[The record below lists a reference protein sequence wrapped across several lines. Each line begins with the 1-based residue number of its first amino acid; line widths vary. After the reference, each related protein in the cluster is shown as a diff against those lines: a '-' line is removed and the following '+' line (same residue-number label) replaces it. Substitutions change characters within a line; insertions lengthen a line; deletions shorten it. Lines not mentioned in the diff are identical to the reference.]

1 MSATGQGTLRR
12 TRSIST
18 GSNGNDNST
27 DNNFLPNQR
36 VFDNNNNTKQ
46 HTPQPNLLLDSHISQ
61 NLQPLDINEMPF
73 TTTSPPTPSKNKTA
87 DPFSFRKQRKPFN
100 GSTTNPPTSKLDFK
114 NIFFFL
120 IFLCAVVFF
129 LCSLC
134 GIGPV
139 DEELLIETDTS
150 IIINDPNPIVDE
162 IVENDNNITTDEKPT
177 DQPNNNE
184 NIIPTP
190 NDIIEDTMKENDL
203 EFSDKPK
210 IKLTHKK
217 ITNKLGKKKRTKYN
231 SLSNEQNK
239 EFVKLRR
246 LQNHTDD
253 SLDYSCGSWQEDY
266 TKLHNEI
273 INGSAAQ
280 RYAAYVCDAK
290 MNCGGLADRI
300 LGMASTFL
308 FALLTDR
315 AFLADWQ
322 VPLPLDA
329 IFESPNIDWSYDS
342 FDPSYVIKDLD
353 TTEINIIDYDSQDLD
368 YYFPHTN
375 WTTRYPGPFIKFYT
389 NQGLIQ
395 RTFDSKYYSSK
406 LKEIGLEPHTAFG
419 CIVDY
424 LFRPVPPALSFITQY
439 TALFAL
445 PNIFSVGIHIR
456 TGDVYEQTLSLQ
468 DYSHFFSCADQIT
481 RTYAPP
487 NKKVIYYLVTD
498 SIKLREEAYS
508 KFNHVIISG
517 FSIDPGHD
525 YYDHADGVNNAI
537 VENWILSKTDYRV
550 ISQSDFGKLAAFH
563 SKQLH
568 STVSLSTTESN
579 YIDCTRK
586 DAFTTFS
593 EMTNEWSIS

>member
-18 GSNGNDNST
+18 GSNGNDSST

-36 VFDNNNNTKQ
+36 IFDNNNNTKQ
-46 HTPQPNLLLDSHISQ
+46 YTPQPNSLLDSHTSQ
-61 NLQPLDINEMPF
+61 NLQPLVINEMSF

-100 GSTTNPPTSKLDFK
+100 GSTINPPTSKLDFK

-150 IIINDPNPIVDE
+150 IIINDPNPIVGDYQGRNKN
-162 IVENDNNITTDEKPT
+162 NDVNNGLHEDKA
-177 DQPNNNE
+177 NFWGK
-184 NIIPTP
+184 
-190 NDIIEDTMKENDL
+190 DIGEED
-203 EFSDKPK
+203 
-210 IKLTHKK
+210 
-217 ITNKLGKKKRTKYN
+217 N
-231 SLSNEQNK
+231 SLSDEQNK
-239 EFVKLRR
+239 EFAKLRR
-246 LQNHTDD
+246 LQKHTDD
-253 SLDYSCGSWQEDY
+253 SLDYSCGSWQEGY

-280 RYAAYVCDAK
+280 RYAGYVCDAK

-300 LGMASTFL
+300 LGMTSTFL

-353 TTEINIIDYDSQDLD
+353 TTEINIIDYDLQDLD
-368 YYFPHTN
+368 YYFPLTN
-375 WTTRYPGPFIKFYT
+375 WTTRYPDPFIKFYT

-406 LKEIGLEPHTAFG
+406 LKEIGLKPHTAFG

-439 TALFAL
+439 SALFAL

-550 ISQSDFGKLAAFH
+550 SFH

>member
-1 MSATGQGTLRR
+1 TLRR

-18 GSNGNDNST
+18 GSNGNDSST

-36 VFDNNNNTKQ
+36 IFDNNNNTKQ
-46 HTPQPNLLLDSHISQ
+46 YTPQPNSLLDSHTSQ
-61 NLQPLDINEMPF
+61 NLQPLVINEMSF

-100 GSTTNPPTSKLDFK
+100 GSTINPPTSKLDFK

-150 IIINDPNPIVDE
+150 IIINDPNPIVGDYQGRNKNNDVNNDE

-231 SLSNEQNK
+231 SLSDEQNK
-239 EFVKLRR
+239 EFAKLRR
-246 LQNHTDD
+246 LQKHTDD
-253 SLDYSCGSWQEDY
+253 SLDYSCGSWQEGY

-280 RYAAYVCDAK
+280 RYAGYVCDAK

-300 LGMASTFL
+300 LGMTSTFL

-353 TTEINIIDYDSQDLD
+353 TTEINIIDYDLQDLD
-368 YYFPHTN
+368 YYFPLTN
-375 WTTRYPGPFIKFYT
+375 WTTRYPDPFIKFYT

-406 LKEIGLEPHTAFG
+406 LKEIGLKPHTAFG

-439 TALFAL
+439 SALFAL

-550 ISQSDFGKLAAFH
+550 SFH